1 MLLSRKKALQTL
13 AGSLFSLPLFS
24 FSPKATRS
32 AVAEFLESHKR
43 SEKYTL
49 AVFNQMPEDGMG
61 FKPLPEMFTFQ
72 RHFVHCIEFVA
83 GQLTARLGIKSP
95 FDGIDL
101 NKLSKEETKQALT
114 QCYDWVEKTVA
125 TATPQQL
132 AKTGDFGGDQVDLLR
147 LLYICENHLI
157 HHRGTTIVYLRMK
170 GIVPEGYVGW

>member
-1 MLLSRKKALQTL
+1 MVLSRKKALKTL
-13 AGSLFSLPLFS
+13 LGSFFALPVFAS
-24 FSPKATRS
+24 TPKVSRS

-43 SEKYTL
+43 SKKYTL
-49 AVFNQMPEDGMG
+49 AVFNQMPEDGMT

-83 GQLTARLGIKSP
+83 GQLTARLSIKNP

-101 NKLSKEETKQALT
+101 NKLSKEETKKALND
-114 QCYDWVEKTVA
+114 CYDWVEKTVA

-132 AKTGDFGGDQVDLLR
+132 AKTGDFSGDQVDLLR

-157 HHRGTTIVYLRMK
+157 HHRGTTMVYLRMK
-170 GIVPEGYVGW
+170 NIVPEGYVGW

>member
-1 MLLSRKKALQTL
+1 MVLSRKKVLQTL
-13 AGSLFSLPLFS
+13 LGSLFTLPVFS
-24 FSPKATRS
+24 SAPKVSRS

-43 SEKYTL
+43 SKKYTL
-49 AVFNQMPEDGMG
+49 AVFNQMPEEGMT

-83 GQLTARLGIKSP
+83 GQLTARLNIKNP

-101 NKLSKEETKQALT
+101 N
-114 QCYDWVEKTVA
+114 VA

-132 AKTGDFGGDQVDLLR
+132 AKTGDFSGDQVDLLR

-157 HHRGTTIVYLRMK
+157 HHRGTTMVYLRMK
-170 GIVPEGYVGW
+170 NIVPEGYVGW